1 MSDSLTPGAAAP
13 CSGRKLG
20 ARARKGLTNLC
31 VTSAYPPI
39 ATVSRP
45 SRHFVFLPLADSF
58 TATNSPARALQM
70 DWARPSASP
79 SLA

>member
-1 MSDSLTPGAAAP
+1 MSDSLTPSAGAGP

-20 ARARKGLTNLC
+20 ARARQGLTNVC

-45 SRHFVFLPLADSF
+45 SLHFVFLPLADSF
-58 TATNSPARALQM
+58 TATNSPVNI
-70 DWARPSASP
+70 SP
-79 SLA
+79 RGHFK